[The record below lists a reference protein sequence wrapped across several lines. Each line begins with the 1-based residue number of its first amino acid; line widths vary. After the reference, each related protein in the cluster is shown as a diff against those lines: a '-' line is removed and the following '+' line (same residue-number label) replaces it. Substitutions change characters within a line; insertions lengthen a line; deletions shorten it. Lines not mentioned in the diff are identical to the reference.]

1 MRKLIES
8 NHVSL
13 GGEVGSNEWARAYL
27 DDDHHAY
34 ATKLL
39 LEADMLLLGRKT
51 YEGLA
56 AAYTAMAKGG
66 TDAPDA
72 PDAFIERMNSI
83 PKYVASTTL
92 GDLTWNATVI
102 PGDVASFVAD
112 LKQQS
117 GGNIIKY
124 GNGPLDVTLM
134 QHDLIDEF
142 HLLVAPVATGRG
154 RHLFEDI
161 DGAPALRLLDVT
173 PFKSGVVLLSYA
185 PS

>member
-13 GGEVGSNEWARAYL
+13 GGEVGTNDWAHPYL
-27 DDDHHAY
+27 DEDHNAY
-34 ATKLL
+34 ATQLL
-39 LEADMLLLGRKT
+39 LAADSLLLGRKT

-56 AAYTAMAKGG
+56 AAYPAMAKGEAG
-66 TDAPDA
+66 APA
-72 PDAFIERMNSI
+72 AFIDRMNAI

-92 GDLTWNATVI
+92 RETTWNATVI

-112 LKQQS
+112 LKQQP
-117 GGNIIKY
+117 GGNIVKY

-134 QHDLIDEF
+134 QHGLIDEF
-142 HLLVAPVATGRG
+142 HLLVTPVATGRG

-173 PFKSGVVLLSYA
+173 PFRSGVVLLTYT